1 MAKGEFT
8 MSRTSWILRIGTA
21 LCALVLV
28 TAATAALAATTGKI
42 AGTVR
47 EKDKAALPGV
57 TVIVDGTRLGA
68 IADDQGRFTILNVP
82 AGTYTLRGRLIGYA
96 DYVINNL
103 EVRPDFTTE
112 ANLEM
117 SPDAIQQEPVIVES
131 TRPLIQKDAT
141 GTTRF
146 LSGED
151 IQNLPTRGYRDAAS
165 LQSGVVNFSRSY
177 DPRGVERESQNTPQ
191 LIVRGGRA
199 NEVAYIVDGFSQAD
213 PLTGT
218 SSTNI
223 SNNAIDEVAVLTG
236 GFSAEYGKV
245 SSGIINVVTREGT
258 PNYYGSVEAVTDALA
273 GDWVGAERYDWNV
286 YDGSFGGPV
295 IKGNDFAHFYV
306 SGQRRWQADRQTRF
320 VPEPLQE
327 AQASFLGTPE
337 GRLQNNS
344 LDGWTWQGKL
354 SLRPSDRL
362 NVKIGTSGSHD
373 DWQEFLQTYLYNS
386 AHMPRYQDRN
396 KSVTGQLNYTFN
408 PTMFATFATSWFQT
422 ERKRGDGVFFDDVRA
437 YSQPG
442 GNPSFDPD
450 LPYFWPEGHVFDD
463 YLRRKSEYIG
473 FKGDVTSQV
482 DRYHQLKLG
491 ANAEFH
497 TLKYYNAYFPAGIDY
512 DSTGAPIPGGAL
524 NDIDRYG
531 FDEFGNETEFADD
544 DLDGPKHPKTMGLFL
559 QDKYEREG
567 LIVNGGLRLDYID
580 TATEALASE
589 EEPLGVDDV
598 LNEPDLVDNKT
609 YLRLSPRL
617 GVAFPVTDRTKL
629 RINYGQFFQQVN
641 LQDLYVSYRYLEH
654 KIRTGGYFVGFGNPN
669 LRPERTT
676 AYETGVEHQIGER
689 MRIDATAYYKDVKDL
704 VEIINIPSRPNAF
717 SSYRNRDFAT
727 IKGVDV
733 GFSMRPVNNIS
744 ASINYSLSYA
754 QGTGSVSNSQR
765 NVAWTASQPPKMTAP
780 LDFDQRHKLSI
791 NADYRFGSGQGP
803 KVGGSSWF
811 ENSGINVLVN
821 IGSGTPYTPVE
832 VYDEVTLAAVSTTPL
847 GSLNSRY
854 GPWTSTVDLKM
865 NKGFGL
871 GGVGFDAYVWVLNL
885 FDTNNQFGVYESSG
899 SAYTTNYL
907 NTPAGKAFL
916 ADQGQVGAETYEL
929 AQSNPDLFG
938 NPRLVRFG
946 LRANF

>member
-1 MAKGEFT
+1 
-8 MSRTSWILRIGTA
+8 MSRTSWFHRTATA
-21 LCALVLV
+21 LVAALVLV

-42 AGTVR
+42 SGTVR
-47 EKDKAALPGV
+47 EKGKGPLPGV
-57 TVIVDGTRLGA
+57 TIIVDGTRLGA
-68 IADDQGRFTILNVP
+68 IADDQGRYTILNVP
-82 AGTYTLRGRLIGYA
+82 AGTYTIRGRLIGYA
-96 DYVINNL
+96 DYIVTNL
-103 EVRPDFTTE
+103 QVRPDFTTE
-112 ANLEM
+112 ANIEM
-117 SPDAIQQEPVIVES
+117 STDAIQQEPVIVES

-151 IQNLPTRGYRDAAS
+151 IANLPTRGYKDAAS
-165 LQSGVVNFSRSY
+165 LQSGIVNFSRSY

-191 LIVRGGRA
+191 LIVRGGRS
-199 NEVAYIVDGFSQAD
+199 NEVAYYVDGFSQQD

-218 SSTNI
+218 STTNI
-223 SNNAIDEVAVLTG
+223 ANNAIDEVAVLTG
-236 GFSAEYGKV
+236 GFNAEYGKV
-245 SSGIINVVTREGT
+245 SSGVINVVTREGT
-258 PNYYGSVEAVTDALA
+258 TKYYGSFEAVTDALA
-273 GDWVGAERYDWNV
+273 GDWVGARRYDWNV
-286 YDGSFGGPV
+286 YDASLGGPV
-295 IKGNDFAHFYV
+295 LKGKDVATFYV

-320 VPEPLQE
+320 VPEALQD

-337 GRLQNNS
+337 GRLQNNY

-354 SLRPSDRL
+354 SLRPSDKF
-362 NVKIGTSGSHD
+362 NVKFGTTGSMD
-373 DWQEFLQTYLYNS
+373 DWREFLQTYLFNS
-386 AHMPRYQDRN
+386 AHMPRYEDRN
-396 KSVTGQLNYTFN
+396 RSVFGQINYTFT
-408 PTMFATFATSWFQT
+408 PSTFATFATNWFQT

-437 YSQPG
+437 YSQYPA
-442 GNPSFDPD
+442 GNPTFDTD

-463 YLRRKSEYIG
+463 YLRRKSSYIG

-482 DRYHQLKLG
+482 NRYHQMKLG
-491 ANAEFH
+491 FNSEFH
-497 TLKYYNAYFPAGIDY
+497 TLKYYNAYFPAGIGY
-512 DSTGAPIPGGAL
+512 DSTTGEPVAGAFR
-524 NDIDRYG
+524 DIDRYG
-531 FDEFGNETEFADD
+531 FDELGNETDFDDD
-544 DLDGPKHPKTMGLFL
+544 DLDGPKKPKTLGLFL

-589 EEPLGVDDV
+589 TTPLGEDDV
-598 LNEPDLVDNKT
+598 LNEPDLESNKVYT
-609 YLRLSPRL
+609 RLSPRL

-669 LRPERTT
+669 LKPERTT
-676 AYETGVEHQIGER
+676 AYEAGVEHQIGER
-689 MRIDATAYYKDVKDL
+689 IRLDATAYYKDVKDL
-704 VEIINIPSRPNAF
+704 VEIVNIPSSPNAF

-733 GFSMRPVNNIS
+733 GFTMRPMNNIS
-744 ASINYSLSYA
+744 ANINYSLSYA

-765 NVAWTASQPPKMTAP
+765 NVAWTASQPPKQTAP

-791 NADYRFGSGQGP
+791 NADYRLGQGEGP
-803 KVGGSSWF
+803 RLGGSRLF
-811 ENSGINVLVN
+811 QNMGINVLVN
-821 IGSGTPYTPVE
+821 IASGTPYTPVE
-832 VYDEVTLAAVSTTPL
+832 TFDEVSLAAVSTTPL

-854 GPWTSTVDLKM
+854 GPWTSTVDLKV
-865 NKGFGL
+865 NKGFGI
-871 GGVGFDAYVWVLNL
+871 GGLGFDAYVWVLNL
-885 FDTNNQFGVYESSG
+885 FDQENQLGVYESSG

-907 NTPAGKAFL
+907 NTPSGQAFL
-916 ADQGQVGAETYEL
+916 ADQGDLGRSTYLL

>member
-1 MAKGEFT
+1 MR
-8 MSRTSWILRIGTA
+8 RTSWLLRTGRA
-21 LCALVLV
+21 LLCALAAV
-28 TAATAALAATTGKI
+28 TVASAALAATTGKI
-42 AGTVR
+42 SGTVR
-47 EKDKAALPGV
+47 EKGKAALPGV

-68 IADDQGRFTILNVP
+68 IADDQGRFSILNVP

-96 DYVINNL
+96 DYVLTNL
-103 EVRPDFTTE
+103 QVRPDFTTE

-199 NEVAYIVDGFSQAD
+199 NEVAYYVDGFSQQD

-218 SSTNI
+218 STTNI
-223 SNNAIDEVAVLTG
+223 ANNAIDEVAVLTG
-236 GFSAEYGKV
+236 GFNAEYGKV
-245 SSGIINVVTREGT
+245 SSGVINVVTREGT
-258 PNYYGSVEAVTDALA
+258 TKYYGSFEAVTDALA
-273 GDWVGAERYDWNV
+273 GDWVGAKKYDWNV
-286 YDGSFGGPV
+286 YDASLGGP
-295 IKGNDFAHFYV
+295 ILKGNDVATFYV
-306 SGQRRWQADRQTRF
+306 SGERRWQADRQARF
-320 VPEPLQE
+320 VPGPLQD
-327 AQASFLGTPE
+327 AQASLLGTPR

-344 LDGWTWQGKL
+344 LDGWTWQGKI
-354 SLRPSDRL
+354 SLRPSDRFNL
-362 NVKIGTSGSHD
+362 KFGTTGSSD
-373 DWQEFLQTYLYNS
+373 DWQEFLQTYLFNS

-396 KSVTGQLNYTFN
+396 KSIFGQLNYTFT
-408 PTMFATFATSWFQT
+408 PSTFATFATSFFQT

-437 YSQPG
+437 YSLPA
-442 GNPSFDPD
+442 GNPSFDTD

-463 YLRRKSEYIG
+463 YLRRKSSYIG

-482 DRYHQLKLG
+482 NRYHQMKIG
-491 ANAEFH
+491 FNSEFH
-497 TLKYYNAYFPAGIDY
+497 TLKYYNAYFPVGIDY
-512 DSTGAPIPGGAL
+512 DSLTGEPIPNSAIR
-524 NDIDRYG
+524 DIDRYG
-531 FDEFGNETEFADD
+531 FDELGNETDFADD
-544 DLDGPKHPKTMGLFL
+544 DRDGPKKPKTLGLFV

-589 EEPLGVDDV
+589 SLPLGEDDV
-598 LNEPDLVDNKT
+598 LNEPDLVDNKVYT
-609 YLRLSPRL
+609 RLSPRL
-617 GVAFPVTDRTKL
+617 GVAFPVTDKTKL

-669 LRPERTT
+669 LKPERTT
-676 AYETGVEHQIGER
+676 AYEAGVEHQIGER
-689 MRIDATAYYKDVKDL
+689 IRVDATAYYKDVKDL
-704 VEIINIPSRPNAF
+704 VEIVNIPSSPNAF

-733 GFSMRPVNNIS
+733 GFSMRPMNNI
-744 ASINYSLSYA
+744 AAGINYSLSYA

-765 NVAWTASQPPKMTAP
+765 NVAWTASQPPKMSAP

-791 NADYRFGSGQGP
+791 NADYRFGDDEGP
-803 KVGGSSWF
+803 KIGGSSWF
-811 ENSGINVLVN
+811 ENMGINVLVN

-832 VYDEVTLAAVSTTPL
+832 TFDEVTLAAVSTTPI

-854 GPWTSTVDLKM
+854 SPWTSTVDLKI
-865 NKGFGL
+865 NKGFGVAGL
-871 GGVGFDAYVWVLNL
+871 GFDAYVWVLNL
-885 FDTNNQFGVYESSG
+885 FDSNNQYGVYESSG
-899 SAYTTNYL
+899 SAFTTNYL
-907 NTPAGKAFL
+907 NTPAGQAFL
-916 ADQGQVGAETYEL
+916 ADQGELGRQTYLL
-929 AQSNPDLFG
+929 AQSNPDLFS